1 MGFMD
6 AVKVCFSKYVSFS
19 GRACRSEYWYFMLF
33 NLIVSVVLSVVE
45 GIVDMPGL
53 LVGLY
58 SLAVTLPV
66 LAVTARRLHDTG
78 RSGWWMLI
86 QLIPLVGF
94 IILLL
99 WLVKTGG
106 DTENT
111 YGPSPVA
118 AA

>member
-6 AVKVCFSKYVSFS
+6 AVKVCFSKYAGFS
-19 GRACRSEYWYFMLF
+19 GRARRSEYWYFMLF

-45 GIVDMPGL
+45 GIIDMPGL

-58 SLAVTLPV
+58 SLAVTLPT

-99 WLVKTGG
+99 WLVKAGAEA
-106 DTENT
+106 ENA
-111 YGPSPVA
+111 YGPTAIA